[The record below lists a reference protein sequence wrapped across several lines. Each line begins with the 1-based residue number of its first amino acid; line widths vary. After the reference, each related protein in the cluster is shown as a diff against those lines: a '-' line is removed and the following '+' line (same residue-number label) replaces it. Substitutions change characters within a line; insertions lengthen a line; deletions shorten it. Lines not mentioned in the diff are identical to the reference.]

1 MKTIF
6 QRGIALSLVMALFL
20 CACAALPQ
28 PHARPDKS
36 ESGSAEA
43 AFPTVTDKLKPEN
56 PVKEPAASEQ
66 PEEQAVPAPPP
77 AEQNAPPVQVA
88 FSEEAKQSLVWLR
101 DRMDFPEV
109 MFGIAFLGYVGEAS
123 NGDWLSAADQAML
136 GQYPFISEIDAAHTI
151 ESDDNYLYC
160 LVPLDENATV
170 SINLV
175 KWDPDSEYEEILDVL
190 YHSESGEPILFLAAC
205 GDDAYAYLS
214 YIQVQIVN
222 SDGSSCVWYPQLDAM
237 GHIIPCLSESGDY
250 ASFDFTEYGWLEAPS
265 ELSSWLSEGYG
276 GVYATGLGG
285 CWTTQATAWNTSR
298 PATYFL
304 WFFPED
310 ETGGTI
316 DVYWEYEDADPTS
329 VMWEEVWTGFFTL
342 TAVMD
347 GVSYATIDL
356 SLVGGNR
363 YGVVDGP
370 YDISETY
377 PLVISPSCEELVL
390 GAGENGVSLPFMPQN
405 ESQLCTLTLESW
417 LTELG

>member
-1 MKTIF
+1 MKTTF

-20 CACAALPQ
+20 CACAAQPQ
-28 PHARPDKS
+28 SNARRDKS
-36 ESGSAEA
+36 ESGTIEA
-43 AFPTVTDKLKPEN
+43 AFPTVTDKLKPES
-56 PVKEPAASEQ
+56 PPKEPAV
-66 PEEQAVPAPPP
+66 PEPPP
-77 AEQNAPPVQVA
+77 AEQDAPPVQVA

-101 DRMDFPEV
+101 DGMDFPEV
-109 MFGIAFLGYVGEAS
+109 MFGIAFLGYVGKAS
-123 NGDWLSAADQAML
+123 NGDWLSAANQAML

-151 ESDDNYLYC
+151 ESDDYYLYC

-237 GHIIPCLSESGDY
+237 GHIVPCLSERGDY

-265 ELSSWLSEGYG
+265 DMAPWLCEGYG

-390 GAGENGVSLPFMPQN
+390 GAGENGISLPFMPQY

>member
-36 ESGSAEA
+36 KLSSAEA

-56 PVKEPAASEQ
+56 PVKEPAASEP

-77 AEQNAPPVQVA
+77 AEQDAPPVQVA

-151 ESDDNYLYC
+151 ESDDYYLYC

-175 KWDPDSEYEEILDVL
+175 KWDPASEYEEILDVL

-316 DVYWEYEDADPTS
+316 DVYWEYEDAEPTS

-347 GVSYATIDL
+347 GVSYAAIDL

-390 GAGENGVSLPFMPQN
+390 GAGENGISLPFMPQN